1 MWNFTGHFKTIT
13 HHKKLVLE
21 HCFKVGLFWQG
32 LTHDLSK
39 YMPSEFF
46 MGAKYYLG
54 NKSPNVA
61 EREDKGYS
69 SAWLHHKGRNKHHME
84 YWIDY
89 DENVGGTIRGMKMP
103 RRYVVEMFCDRVAAN
118 KNYKKE
124 AYNDSCPLEYYEN
137 GKSHN
142 VIHPDTAKL
151 LEKLLHMLK
160 DKGEE
165 YTFEYIRRK
174 VLRPK
179 DYLWIDR
186 VIMKLVNRN

>member
-1 MWNFTGHFKTIT
+1 
-13 HHKKLVLE
+13 
-21 HCFKVGLFWQG
+21 
-32 LTHDLSK
+32 
-39 YMPSEFF
+39 
-46 MGAKYYLG
+46 
-54 NKSPNVA
+54 
-61 EREDKGYS
+61 
-69 SAWLHHKGRNKHHME
+69 ME